1 MNLGIVTSYIIAGVI
16 ILGIVMMNFR
26 VQNSGAELT
35 LSQMNRQY
43 VTDIADMLNDDLS
56 NMGYDVND
64 VTRDPDNPEEVRI
77 LMCAQSDRIRF
88 YRNLCQTDD
97 ECSNEDRLPERIE
110 WRLLTEDEISTSNPD
125 HRTLRR
131 TVSELDDNDNVVP
144 ESVEVTDINIGVTQF
159 NLQYY
164 KTVGSNSEDTGLG
177 CGTNVP
183 DVRQIKVTL
192 EVQSA
197 ERIIQRASDD
207 GRYIRSVWEKRFTP
221 TNLQLQNN

>member
-43 VTDIADMLNDDLS
+43 VTDVTDMLNDDFS

-64 VTRDPDNPEEVRI
+64 VTRNPETDEVRV
-77 LMCAQSDRIRF
+77 MDCAKSDEIRF
-88 YRNLCQTDD
+88 YRNLCSTDA
-97 ECSNEDRLPERIE
+97 ECNDDTRIPEQITWQLLP
-110 WRLLTEDEISTSNPD
+110 DVISSTNPD

-131 TVSELDDNDNVVP
+131 TVRVLDGTNTVVSED
-144 ESVEVTDINIGVTQF
+144 VTDINIGVTAF
-159 NLQYY
+159 NIEYFE
-164 KTVGSNSEDTGLG
+164 TVGSNTNITGLG
-177 CGTNVP
+177 CGSNVP
-183 DVRQIKVTL
+183 TVRQIKVSL

-197 ERIIQRASDD
+197 EKIIQRASDD

-221 TNLQLQNN
+221 TNLQLQDN

>member
-56 NMGYDVND
+56 NMGYDVNGRTKIPGTED
-64 VTRDPDNPEEVRI
+64 IRI
-77 LMCAQSDRIRF
+77 LDCAQENRIRF
-88 YRNLCQTDD
+88 YRNLCETDT
-97 ECSNEDRLPERIE
+97 ECAEEDRVPERIE
-110 WRLLTEDEISTSNPD
+110 WELRTNEISTSNTN

-131 TVSELDDNDNVVP
+131 TVTKLDNNDNVVP
-144 ESVEVTDINIGVTQF
+144 ESEDVTDINIGVTQF
-159 NLQYY
+159 NIQYY
-164 KTVGSNSEDTGLG
+164 DSVGSKNDKTGLG

-183 DVRQIKVTL
+183 SVKQIKVTL

-197 ERIIQRASDD
+197 EKIIQRASDD

-221 TNLQLQNN
+221 TNLQLLDN